1 MPSSVRTREK
11 NGPKTRTLSMSS
23 EFIAYTKS
31 HLQIMIP
38 VFAIVALLLI
48 YTCVDVVASFGR
60 IHPGVSVQGVD
71 VGGLSV
77 QDASVKLNEELS
89 PKLSNAH
96 ITIYESDDVA
106 TADGAQVS
114 TGGIEQAH
122 ADETAAGS
130 DVNDDGSI
138 DKWNIT
144 AETIGAYVDGDRLAE
159 EAYLVGRKGNFIAER
174 FFSWFGGTNLDAT
187 VSVRDERFNA
197 LASEI
202 NQEIGLPIVDS
213 SVRIEDGAVSVSDGS
228 DGWSVDAPV
237 FIKRF
242 SASAFSPDNFAFV
255 IPMKTDPMHIKPATA
270 QKVADDV
277 KAAIAKNVT
286 IVHDPNTWTL
296 DTADLGD
303 LISQQVLAPDEVL
316 VFGSGTQKVVADG
329 TAVSDYDT
337 STWVDPDTGYVLQAY
352 VDQEKFDRYLV
363 NILGPAATGGAQNA
377 YFDTSSGEVVIVAA
391 VEGYGPDRAA
401 AEIALQTLLFGEPDV
416 QTATSRTITLVDV
429 TIQPEITT
437 EMAQSMG
444 ITERLATWTIPLSGS
459 SERINNIRLLCSL
472 INNSLVAPGTTWSFN
487 GTTGERTAEKGFQTA
502 PVIINGKHED
512 QLGGGICQ
520 IATCIFN
527 AACFSG
533 LGIAERTNHDF
544 YISSYDD
551 YGFADATV
559 SWKSPDLKWVNDMS
573 TYVLMTAVVTD
584 EDVVVTFWGTKDGRT
599 VECQRGE
606 WREGDKFVS
615 ITEVDPA
622 LAPGERK
629 TTQNGQDGRS
639 IDIRYLATA
648 ADGTVL
654 HDVTFHSIYSAQNEI
669 ITVGPDTPGAAP
681 ASGPPA
687 SQ

>member
-11 NGPKTRTLSMSS
+11 SGPKTRTLSMSS

-130 DVNDDGSI
+130 DVNGDGSI